1 MIAASTIA
9 HIYVYP
15 NDHLEWNSWFIT
27 IGYGLKGKNMF
38 DAVKEKGLRSNRI
51 SIFYVAFI
59 TLMILFLSGSA
70 GWARDDKNDLNAADL
85 GEIIVTS
92 TKMNTQVDKIP
103 TNITVISKEEIEK
116 YPGHYNP
123 LTLLREMNIP
133 GLFFPANS
141 VDADISVSSRGS
153 EVSQWGML
161 VMVNGIEFNNGTG
174 AMRAGRLA
182 VHDIER
188 IEIIKTPSAEYGDQA
203 LGGVINIITRQAKAP
218 LEAKAGIAYNSL
230 GGGSGYTVINGAN
243 ENWEY
248 YVDVSVSRED
258 SYQDEGYFDVN
269 NVYTTLKR
277 TLNNNSSLTLHGS
290 YKDSK
295 GNYTAS
301 LTREQFDEDPT
312 QNPNAGPD
320 YYFETEESLGALVYD
335 QSLGDHD
342 LMCKLEAQDTS
353 WRSFS
358 GYFYMG
364 ADSTVV
370 HPEVRMTVN
379 HDIGGMANKL
389 VIGGEYRYHDLHG
402 IRYIATSFH
411 DLTSKNKDFSR
422 EDKSYAAYLQ
432 DELGITEALTISAGI
447 RYDYFDLA
455 QVANM
460 ASSTTW
466 SSEHD
471 AVSPKIGLTYQ
482 LCDEVNL
489 FAGFNSGIKSPVRL
503 RQWFTNGELEPE
515 KLYAYEVGF
524 RGNISHWLDYNV
536 AVFWQKVTDKF
547 VRPTADFWTGQY
559 ENAGETSTKGVEMG
573 AHATLPHGFYS
584 SASFTWQE
592 SKFDDFISEGV
603 DYSGN
608 HLTGVP
614 EIIFALRLGY
624 RHKTLGDISINPVYT
639 GRQYLNYANTNEEE
653 GFWLLNARYAKQFG
667 KVELY
672 AAANNIFDE
681 SAVGYGGGDPGSETL
696 YPLSGFN
703 VLIGLN
709 VAI

>member
-9 HIYVYP
+9 HIYVYL
-15 NDHLEWNSWFIT
+15 NDLLECNCWFKT

-38 DAVKEKGLRSNRI
+38 DAVKKKGLRSNHI
-51 SIFYVAFI
+51 STSYITFI
-59 TLMILFLSGSA
+59 TLMLLLLSSSA
-70 GWARDDKNDLNAADL
+70 GWARDDRKDSNATDL

-92 TKMNTQVDKIP
+92 TKMNTEVGKIP
-103 TNITVISKEEIEK
+103 TNITVIFREEIEK

-133 GLFFPANS
+133 GIFFPTNS
-141 VDADISVSSRGS
+141 VDADVSVSSRGS

-161 VMVNGIEFNNGTG
+161 VMVNGIELNNGAG

-203 LGGVINIITRQAKAP
+203 LGGVINIITRQARTP
-218 LEAKAGIAYNSL
+218 LEAKAGVAYNSL
-230 GGGSGYTVINGAN
+230 GGGSGYTVINGSN

-248 YVDVSVSRED
+248 YVDASVSRED
-258 SYQDEGYFDVN
+258 SYQDEGYFDVD

-277 TLNNNSSLTLHGS
+277 TLNSNSSLAFHGS

-295 GNYTAS
+295 GSYTAS

-312 QNPNAGPD
+312 QNPNTGPD
-320 YYFETEESLGALVYD
+320 YYFETEESLGALVYE
-335 QSLGDHD
+335 QRLGDHD
-342 LMCKLEAQDTS
+342 LMCKTEVQDTS

-358 GYFYMG
+358 GYYYMG

-379 HDIGGMANKL
+379 HDIGSMANKL
-389 VIGGEYRYHDLHG
+389 VIGGEYRYHDLDG

-411 DLTSKNKDFSR
+411 DLTAKNRDFSR
-422 EDKSYAAYLQ
+422 EDISYAAYLQ
-432 DELGITEALTISAGI
+432 NELGITDALTISAGI

-466 SSEHD
+466 SSKHN

-503 RQWFTNGELEPE
+503 RQWFTNGELKPE
-515 KLYAYEVGF
+515 KLYAYEVGI

-536 AVFWQKVTDKF
+536 AVFRQKVTDKF
-547 VRPTADFWTGQY
+547 VRPTADFWTAQY

-573 AHATLPHGFYS
+573 AHASLPHGFYS
-584 SASFTWQE
+584 SVSFTWQE
-592 SKFDDFISEGV
+592 SKFEEFVSGGV

-614 EIIFALRLGY
+614 DMIFALKLGY
-624 RHKTLGDISINPVYT
+624 HQEILGDISINPVYT
-639 GRQYLNYANTNEEE
+639 GRQYFNYANTNEED
-653 GFWLLNARYAKQFG
+653 GFWHLNARYTKQFDR
-667 KVELY
+667 VEFY

-681 SAVGYGGGDPGSETL
+681 SNVGTGGGDPGSETL